1 MIKKD
6 VKKNITPHATRPKSR
21 VVKAAPIKT
30 VPMKTAPMKD
40 VPVTEKTEKKV
51 ITVVA
56 SETVRA
62 HGRRKEAVARVRL
75 MPQGQ
80 GKITINNK
88 TLEQY
93 FPYFELKNKVLAPL
107 IVVNKKDS
115 FDFTVKVV
123 GGGKAGQAEA
133 VRLGIARALLS
144 FNDEYR
150 SILRAEGLLTRDPRA
165 KERKKFG
172 LKRARRAPQWSKR

>member
-6 VKKNITPHATRPKSR
+6 VKKSVTPHATRPKSR
-21 VVKAAPIKT
+21 VVKATPVKA
-30 VPMKTAPMKD
+30 
-40 VPVTEKTEKKV
+40 VPVKDAPVVEKIEKKV
-51 ITVVA
+51 MTLVA
-56 SETVRA
+56 SDMVRSR
-62 HGRRKEAVARVRL
+62 GRRKEAAARVRM
-75 MPQGQ
+75 MPQGK
-80 GKITINNK
+80 GNITINNK

-115 FDFTVKVV
+115 FDFTIKVV

-150 SILRAEGLLTRDPRA
+150 SVLRAEGLLTRDPRA